1 MLRALVVEDEF
12 TARCVLSRFLS
23 RHGECDV
30 AVDGEE
36 AVRALETALRQASPY
51 QLVCLDIGLPLLGGQ
66 GVLEKLRALEQDMGV
81 QLGHGSRV
89 IMTTVSATKEDVTG
103 AFRGGADGYLMKP
116 VSLPSLTQLLRN
128 LKLLP

>member
-1 MLRALVVEDEF
+1 VLKALVVEDEF
-12 TARCVLSRFLS
+12 TARCVLSRFLA

-36 AVRALETALRQASPY
+36 AVRALEAALQQASPY
-51 QLVCLDIGLPLLGGQ
+51 HLVCLDIGLPRLGGQ
-66 GVLEKLRALEQDMGV
+66 GVLEQLRTLEQHMGV

-116 VSLPSLTQLLRN
+116 VNLTSLTQLLRS